1 RNVRRSM
8 IFPTTALN
16 QIFRDVS
23 PPPQCLPAVGT
34 PPPAKLAGFR
44 HIPLAAHHINTCT
57 RPSRARMKTPGDVSG
72 TSRARVFGKDA
83 GARWLAKHDVKT
95 ARPWRGIISFTH
107 LAREGRMTVTIG
119 RRELLAALGG
129 AAAAWPLAARAQQPG
144 KVWRIGYVAGG
155 SRSAACG
162 SYGAFVQG
170 MRELGYVEGKNF
182 VIEWRSVEGRYERF
196 PEIAAELMRLKVDI
210 FVTGVTAALPALQRA
225 TTTIPIVMAYSTDPA
240 GNGLVASLVHPGG
253 NITGLAGSSDD
264 SSPKQ
269 LELLTAILQN
279 VSRIGLLGNPDTETY
294 SSVLNNAQDA
304 ARKVGLSLVPIEA
317 RNSREIEDAFAAFAK
332 QRVPAVMVAVDA
344 VFFGQRWRIAELA
357 LANRLATMFA
367 LRE

>member
-1 RNVRRSM
+1 
-8 IFPTTALN
+8 
-16 QIFRDVS
+16 
-23 PPPQCLPAVGT
+23 
-34 PPPAKLAGFR
+34 
-44 HIPLAAHHINTCT
+44 
-57 RPSRARMKTPGDVSG
+57 MK
-72 TSRARVFGKDA
+72 
-83 GARWLAKHDVKT
+83 
-95 ARPWRGIISFTH
+95 
-107 LAREGRMTVTIG
+107 
-119 RRELLAALGG
+119 RREFITLLGG
-129 AAAAWPLAARAQQPG
+129 AAAAWPIGARAQQAG
-144 KVWRIGYVAGG
+144 KVWRIGYVAGV
-155 SRSAACG
+155 SRSAASG
-162 SYGAFVQG
+162 SYAAFVQG

-225 TTTIPIVMAYSTDPA
+225 TTTIPIVMAYSTDPV

-269 LELLTAILQN
+269 LELLTTIVPN

-332 QRVPAVMVAVDA
+332 ERVPAVMVAVDA

-367 LRE
+367 LREYAEAGGLMSYGENIADFFRRAASFVDKIFKGANPGDLPVEQPTKFNLVINRKTADALGVTIPPQLYIFADEVIE